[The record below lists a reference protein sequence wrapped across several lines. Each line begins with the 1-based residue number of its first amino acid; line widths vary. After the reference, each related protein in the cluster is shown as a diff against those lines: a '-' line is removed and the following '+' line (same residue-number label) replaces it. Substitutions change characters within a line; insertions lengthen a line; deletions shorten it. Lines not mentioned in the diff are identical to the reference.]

1 MRLMALDYGFAT
13 VGVAVSDELGIAAMP
28 LETIVR
34 KNKKKLRKT
43 LARIEDI
50 IHERKTEL
58 IVLGKPLNM
67 DGSEGDMV
75 KSCSEF
81 KEMLEKRCR
90 LPVVWQDERLSS
102 REAREILVAGGIK
115 ERHEIKKNI
124 DSIAAA
130 IILKEYMAISGK

>member
-1 MRLMALDYGFAT
+1 
-13 VGVAVSDELGIAAMP
+13 
-28 LETIVR
+28 
-34 KNKKKLRKT
+34 
-43 LARIEDI
+43 
-50 IHERKTEL
+50 
-58 IVLGKPLNM
+58 
-67 DGSEGDMV
+67 
-75 KSCSEF
+75 
-81 KEMLEKRCR
+81 MLEKRCR